1 MGVKGPKN
9 CTFTF
14 NSVNLTAYVDQ
25 VDLNAAVAELET
37 TNLDSTAQEFIPGLP
52 SYDASIGV
60 TKWDKV
66 VDNVMGAA
74 VTSPTKSTAAIAFKD
89 ASGDTITYTWT
100 NEAFVTGYNISAA
113 ATSKITSGPKFR
125 LSGAPSRVAS

>member
-9 CTFTF
+9 CTFTL
-14 NSVNLTAYVDQ
+14 NSVNLTAYVEQ

-37 TNLDSTAQEFIPGLP
+37 TNLDSSGQEFIPGLP
-52 SYDASIGV
+52 SYDASITI

-66 VDNVMGAA
+66 VDDVLGPL
-74 VTSPTKSTAAIAFKD
+74 VITPSKVTAAIAFKD

-100 NEAFVTGYNISAA
+100 TNAFVTGYPISAA
-113 ATSKITSGPKFR
+113 ATGKLTASSTVR
-125 LSGAPSRVAS
+125 LSGIPSRTAS